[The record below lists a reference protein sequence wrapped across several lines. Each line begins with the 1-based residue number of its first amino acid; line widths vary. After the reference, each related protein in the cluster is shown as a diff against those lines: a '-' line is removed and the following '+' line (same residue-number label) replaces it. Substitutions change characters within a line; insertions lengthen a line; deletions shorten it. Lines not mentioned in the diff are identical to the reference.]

1 MKNILSILAMAAG
14 VLLFSNG
21 INASGYANKTESGE
35 EGVGSMIQAIKYAE
49 MAKTHKAH
57 AEHILQHAEKSLE
70 FAKKAEAEAIAGG
83 NDKGRRPITESIR
96 HLVEAINHAKMGHTD
111 IASEHITDALEQMHQ
126 FATQ

>member
-1 MKNILSILAMAAG
+1 MKNILSILVMGIG

-21 INASGYANKTESGE
+21 IGASGYSSKTESGA
-35 EGVGSMIQAIKYAE
+35 GVGSMIQAIKHAE

-70 FAKKAEAEAIAGG
+70 FAKKAEAEAIESG
-83 NDKGRRPITESIR
+83 NEKERKPITESIR
-96 HLVEAINHAKMGHTD
+96 HLVEAISHAKLGHTD